1 MNFLAWRNF
10 SPSPPRR
17 FWRIDGAAKFAW
29 LCKSLIKWVV
39 LFSKKTAK
47 LHEAL
52 PVKFVLTAPA
62 Y

>member
-1 MNFLAWRNF
+1 MRKLWRMG
-10 SPSPPRR
+10 
-17 FWRIDGAAKFAW
+17 GAAKFAW
-29 LCKSLIKWVV
+29 QCKSLIKWVV

>member
-1 MNFLAWRNF
+1 MNFFARRNF
-10 SPSPPRR
+10 FCGN
-17 FWRIDGAAKFAW
+17 FWRIGGAAKFAW
-29 LCKSLIKWVV
+29 QCKSLIKWVV

-52 PVKFVLTAPA
+52 PVKFVLTALA